1 MHLEILENT
10 SMLLPQGTSINFEVD
25 SVELSSLT
33 QYIHIIHSLMQE
45 AGIDLHKDGGHLFFR
60 GQANEKWDVIPSI
73 FRDDQLSLEH
83 KYVRSSISRLPFEF
97 ASDSSAFDR
106 LTKLQHYGLPT
117 RLLDVTH
124 NPLVALYFA
133 CEECIYKEQDED
145 GNLITKEADGA
156 VYVAYSNSELPE
168 SISTQVLVHLAEMDL
183 ERMQLLEFW
192 SNLEEKIPGL
202 PRIKDESNLPQIV
215 QQYTRSHFVMA
226 DLSNERIIR
235 QSGAFI
241 VCGCVNIDINDNIVT
256 SLVSKAK
263 NNMQSEFSFK
273 IVIDSDEKKAVLE
286 ELDFYNIN
294 EATLFPEL
302 EHQLKYVANSNK
314 KFAKGTEEYLG
325 IIKNEVLEEPAKE
338 PHIDSQQFLKEYA
351 AEIIK
356 QIVKEPEY
364 VDEITEVVLQ
374 NAAVDWYNRDNV
386 KARLIA
392 KITRFYVQKR
402 YAIPQ
407 AKRTAKKIIDTLTN
421 RYYIM

>member
-1 MHLEILENT
+1 MHLEILKNT
-10 SMLLPQGTSINFEVD
+10 SILLPQGVSINFEVNGL
-25 SVELSSLT
+25 ELSSLT

-73 FRDDQLSLEH
+73 FRDNQLSLEH

-97 ASDSSAFDR
+97 ASGTSAFDR

-133 CEECIYKEQDED
+133 CEKCRYKDQDEN

-156 VYVAYSNSELPE
+156 VYLAYSNSEFPE
-168 SISTQVLVHLAEMDL
+168 SINTRVLAHLAEMDL
-183 ERMQLLEFW
+183 EKMQLSKFW
-192 SNLEEKIPGL
+192 KNLEEKIPELQKSQEEAIL
-202 PRIKDESNLPQIV
+202 PRII

-226 DLSNERIIR
+226 DLSNERIVR

-241 VCGCVNIDINDNIVT
+241 VCGCVNIDINENIAS

-273 IVIDSDEKKAVLE
+273 IIIDSDEKESVLE

-302 EHQLKYVANSNK
+302 EHQLKYVANANK
-314 KFAKGTEEYLG
+314 KFAKGTEEYIG
-325 IIKNEVLEEPAKE
+325 IIKNEVLEEPVKE

-351 AEIIK
+351 AGIIE
-356 QIVKEPEY
+356 QIVDQPEY
-364 VDEITEVVLQ
+364 VDDIMKVILQ
-374 NAAVDWYNRDNV
+374 NAAVDWFNRDSV
-386 KARLIA
+386 KARFIA
-392 KITRFYVQKR
+392 EITRFYVQKG
-402 YAIPQ
+402 YALPQ
-407 AKRTAKKIIDTLTN
+407 AKRTAKHIIDTIIN
-421 RYYIM
+421 RYFAM